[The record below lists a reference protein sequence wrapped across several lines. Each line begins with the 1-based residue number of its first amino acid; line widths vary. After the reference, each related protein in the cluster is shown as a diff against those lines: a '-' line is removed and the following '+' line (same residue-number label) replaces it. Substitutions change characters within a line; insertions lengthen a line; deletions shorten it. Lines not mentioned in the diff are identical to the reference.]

1 MNPKTNI
8 SLVEPIWIRVYF
20 HPEDNSVTLIDLA
33 PCDRGKLAFEF
44 TLPADYLVRVIAP
57 AVETH
62 SREISNPRG
71 RRTLVEPFS
80 IRLNFHPEDNSVTL
94 IDLASCD
101 AGKQPLSITLPAEYL
116 VKTIAP
122 AVEGHLRTIGRP
134 TSSPRNGGAARTQP
148 RMSISPWGELLIRSA
163 KGDVILFKRTQIDDL
178 ACATR
183 KCVSFVDGRAAVKK
197 RIAMGCCP
205 EHALP
210 LIPFPGLFT
219 RTAGPF
225 EGGSVLVLKCPLSN
239 CGEGSFA
246 LSSSGPFEQMPI
258 PRSVIPTVENLL
270 RNGLIQ
276 NHDVLP
282 AKNN

>member
-1 MNPKTNI
+1 MNPQTNL

-101 AGKQPLSITLPAEYL
+101 VGKQPLSITLPAEYL

-122 AVEGHLRTIGRP
+122 AVKAHLREIRNQP
-134 TSSPRNGGAARTQP
+134 ASPKDGGAP
-148 RMSISPWGELLIRSA
+148 
-163 KGDVILFKRTQIDDL
+163 
-178 ACATR
+178 
-183 KCVSFVDGRAAVKK
+183 
-197 RIAMGCCP
+197 
-205 EHALP
+205 
-210 LIPFPGLFT
+210 
-219 RTAGPF
+219 
-225 EGGSVLVLKCPLSN
+225 
-239 CGEGSFA
+239 
-246 LSSSGPFEQMPI
+246 
-258 PRSVIPTVENLL
+258 
-270 RNGLIQ
+270 
-276 NHDVLP
+276 
-282 AKNN
+282 